1 MLRVRPETERQM
13 DRRGCSQM
21 WATAKYSAT
30 WGIRQLPGMCWHP
43 AKRSIC
49 RGEPSSPTNL
59 MQQLRASGSGADL
72 LSASPCNDKKWTAD
86 TMYRPPLLF
95 SVVKN
100 GFQGVPERYKWVPHA
115 MLANRRFR
123 AGYPLRGL
131 CTADKGAVALGNVQE
146 IRVQLFILPYQ
157 NQYFVLSSCDIIG
170 SSNLCAVF

>member
-1 MLRVRPETERQM
+1 MN
-13 DRRGCSQM
+13 RRGCSQM

-49 RGEPSSPTNL
+49 RGEPSSPANL
-59 MQQLRASGSGADL
+59 MQQLRASGSGTDL
-72 LSASPCNDKKWTAD
+72 SSASPCNDTKWAAD
-86 TMYRPPLLF
+86 TMYRSPLLF

-146 IRVQLFILPYQ
+146 IRVQLFIFPYQ

-170 SSNLCAVF
+170 SNNLCAVF